1 MYVLAGL
8 GGESDPSSTTRNT
21 IVAAFMLYQVFY
33 NVRLSFIPNHHES
46 S

>member
-8 GGESDPSSTTRNT
+8 GSESNPSTTTKNT

-33 NVRLSFIPNHHES
+33 NVRPPLRY
-46 S
+46 